1 MLNPNRWKQRF
12 NNYKK
17 ALSKLSQIAES
28 KNVQDLNEIERDSL
42 IKRFEMTFELA
53 NNVLK
58 DFLQLQGETELFGS
72 RDTFRNAFQRGI
84 IKDGELWMEMIES
97 RIISVHTY
105 DEEKAKELSKT
116 IYENYIGL
124 FKNLEITL
132 EKYSE

>member
-1 MLNPNRWKQRF
+1 T
-12 NNYKK
+12 
-17 ALSKLSQIAES
+17 ES

-72 RDTFRNAFQRGI
+72 RDTFRTAFQRGI

-97 RIISVHTY
+97 RIKSVHTY

-124 FKNLEITL
+124 FKSLAVTL